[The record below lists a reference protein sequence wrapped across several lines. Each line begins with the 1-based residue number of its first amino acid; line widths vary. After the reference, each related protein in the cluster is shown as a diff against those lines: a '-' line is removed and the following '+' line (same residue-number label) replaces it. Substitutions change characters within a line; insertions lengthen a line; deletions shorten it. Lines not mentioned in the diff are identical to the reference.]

1 MPLLLVAAA
10 ALGSRVAHADG
21 LTAAAEPT
29 YTLTRFRLTDATGTT
44 TTTDSQALSQ
54 QYRLGLDKSFTEA
67 LRWRASGTLLRDQVW
82 SETEGASADTT
93 RQEWTLST
101 GLGWGGPVLGGS
113 FTYDRDTV
121 DAKYSVESAAGG
133 RQRTRVPQL
142 VSETYGASARWEP
155 ADLPVLNLRLSRTN
169 QFDEDRVE
177 FDTST
182 TTAGVTAV
190 YSPTNEVGLTY
201 ATTYNTTD
209 DRVDDTSTWTLGQV
223 ATATYRRRFFADRSQ
238 AYLIYGL
245 QSSISETQA
254 TSALGTVRTQRPPL
268 AGLSLVEAFPDVP
281 STDTLQANP
290 ALVDGNVQ
298 SSAGLD
304 LGFQRT
310 LAGDTAPRDLGV
322 QMAEPLQQVNV
333 VQVWVD
339 RLLPET
345 AWRAVEWSAWRS
357 DDNANWV
364 PVPLDGAVT
373 FGPFQNRFEIP
384 IQRTRS
390 KYLKVVTRPLAAT
403 VTTDAALGAILVT
416 DVQLFDDVSAA
427 SVAGRNTTVN
437 NALSGTVTTRLLDA
451 PALTHDLSFQWA
463 KTGGQSAAW
472 TVANG
477 LGLTQRLHP
486 TTTVSSRVARTDS
499 SAGGRH
505 TGQLDWGASLGV
517 SPIRTASGGAT
528 YSGSWAQLPEG
539 DQVRNAAS
547 VFARADLYQ
556 GLSVTANAGQSHVSG
571 LETTTR
577 TTFTSATT
585 SIVPNRVLN
594 LSGTYAFNKMHAET
608 GDRVRDSEAQQLTGL
623 ATVTPFPALLATA
636 GATRST
642 QSGTSPRLLW
652 NYLVSYSPLRGGD
665 LVLSAQHQE
674 TSDDVA
680 DTTTKSTS
688 GNVRWNVRP
697 NAYLDLN
704 YSNIDNRSPQS
715 RTRAD
720 SLMLHL
726 FLTLS

>member
-1 MPLLLVAAA
+1 MALLLVAAGLGPRA
-10 ALGSRVAHADG
+10 ARADG
-21 LTAAAEPT
+21 LTAAAEPM
-29 YTLTRFRLTDATGTT
+29 YTVTRLRLTDATGTT
-44 TTTDSQALSQ
+44 TTTDSQLLSQ

-67 LRWRASGTLLRDQVW
+67 LRWRANGTLLRDQLW
-82 SETEGASADTT
+82 SETGGTSTDGT

-121 DAKYSVESAAGG
+121 DAKSSVDAAAGG
-133 RQRTRVPQL
+133 RQRTRVPTL
-142 VSETYGASARWEP
+142 VSETYGASARWDP
-155 ADLPVLNLRLSRTN
+155 VDLPVVNLRLSRAN
-169 QFDEDRVE
+169 QFDETRAE
-177 FDTST
+177 FDTAT
-182 TTAGVTAV
+182 TTAGVTAI
-190 YSPTNEVGLTY
+190 YSPTDELGLTY

-223 ATATYRRRFFADRSQ
+223 ATATYRRRFFGDRSQ
-238 AYLIYGL
+238 AYLAYGL
-245 QSSISETQA
+245 QSSLSETQA
-254 TSALGTVRTQRPPL
+254 TSALGTVRTQRPSL

-290 ALVDGNVQ
+290 ALVDGNLQ
-298 SSAGLD
+298 GSAGLD

-310 LAGDTAPRDLGV
+310 LAGDTAPRDVGV
-322 QMAEPLQQVNV
+322 QMGEPLQPVNL

-339 RLLPET
+339 RLLPD
-345 AWRAVEWSAWRS
+345 AVWRAIEWSAWRS
-357 DDNANWV
+357 DDNVNWV

-390 KYLKVVTRPLAAT
+390 KYLKLVTRPLAAT
-403 VTTDAALGAILVT
+403 VTTDATLGAILVT
-416 DVQLFDDVSAA
+416 EVVLFEEVSAE
-427 SVAGRNTTVN
+427 SVAGRTTTVT
-437 NALSGTVTTRLLDA
+437 NAVNGTVTTRLLDS
-451 PALTHDLSFQWA
+451 PALTHDLSFRWA
-463 KTGGQSAAW
+463 KTGGQSGAW
-472 TVANG
+472 VVANG
-477 LGLTQRLHP
+477 LGLRQLLNP
-486 TTTVSSRVARTDS
+486 VTTLTARVARTDS
-499 SAGGRH
+499 SSMGRH
-505 TGQLDWGASLGV
+505 TGQLDWGTSLGV
-517 SPIRTASGGAT
+517 NPVPAATAGAT
-528 YSGSWAQLPEG
+528 YAGNWAQLPEG
-539 DQVRNAAS
+539 DQLRNAAS
-547 VFARADLYQ
+547 VFARADLYR
-556 GLSVTANAGQSHVSG
+556 GLSVTGNAGRSYTSG
-571 LETTTR
+571 AATSTR
-577 TTFTSATT
+577 TTFASATT

-594 LSGTYAFNKMHAET
+594 LSGTYGYNRSHSET
-608 GDRVRDSEAQQLTGL
+608 GDRVREVEAQQLTGL
-623 ATVTPFPALLATA
+623 ASITPFPALLATA

-652 NYLVSYSPLRGGD
+652 NYLLSYAPLRGGD
-665 LVLSAQHQE
+665 LVLTGQHQE

-688 GNVRWNVRP
+688 ASLRWNVRP